1 MGDLEKECIKRILAG
16 RKNSLISTW
25 NRMNKKEFRANLY
38 RTYVSS
44 GMHDHILIQKNIEI
58 AESFV
63 FDKHGITAF
72 DLNKINIAMAE
83 GTRQSNGSYA
93 LGKT

>member
-1 MGDLEKECIKRILAG
+1 MDKRKPITGMGCLEFVV
-16 RKNSLISTW
+16 
-25 NRMNKKEFRANLY
+25 MNKKEFRASLY
-38 RTYVSS
+38 RAYVSS
-44 GMHDHILIQKNIEI
+44 GMYDHVLIQKNIEI

-63 FDKHGITAF
+63 FDKHEITAF

-83 GTRQSNGSYA
+83 DAHRSNGSRA

>member
-1 MGDLEKECIKRILAG
+1 
-16 RKNSLISTW
+16 
-25 NRMNKKEFRANLY
+25 MNKKKFRANLY

-44 GMHDHILIQKNIEI
+44 GMHDHVLIQKNIEI

-72 DLNKINIAMAE
+72 DLNKINIAMVE
-83 GTRQSNGSYA
+83 GAHQSHGSYA

>member
-1 MGDLEKECIKRILAG
+1 
-16 RKNSLISTW
+16 
-25 NRMNKKEFRANLY
+25 MNKKEFRANLD

-44 GMHDHILIQKNIEI
+44 GMHDHVLIQKNIEI

-72 DLNKINIAMAE
+72 DLNKINIAMA
-83 GTRQSNGSYA
+83 
-93 LGKT
+93 

>member
-1 MGDLEKECIKRILAG
+1 MYFIYVLIDKRKPTAG
-16 RKNSLISTW
+16 VGW
-25 NRMNKKEFRANLY
+25 VEFVRMNKKEFRANLY

>member
-1 MGDLEKECIKRILAG
+1 
-16 RKNSLISTW
+16 
-25 NRMNKKEFRANLY
+25 MNKKEFRANLY
-38 RTYVSS
+38 GAYVSS
-44 GMHDHILIQKNIEI
+44 GMHNHVLIQKNIEI

-72 DLNKINIAMAE
+72 DLNKIKIATAE
-83 GTRQSNGSYA
+83 GVHQSNGSYA

>member
-1 MGDLEKECIKRILAG
+1 MDKRKPIIGMGWMEFVG
-16 RKNSLISTW
+16 
-25 NRMNKKEFRANLY
+25 MNKKEFRASLY

-44 GMHDHILIQKNIEI
+44 GMYDHVLIQKNIEI

-63 FDKHGITAF
+63 FDKHEITAF

-83 GTRQSNGSYA
+83 GVHQSNGSHA